1 VLELQVAFQILLE
14 VTSYFL
20 SILTGKSVI
29 YFLKLSLDP
38 SPAIGGS
45 LVAKQIEKPR

>member
-20 SILTGKSVI
+20 SILTGKRVI
-29 YFLKLSLDP
+29 HFFNLSLDP
-38 SPAIGGS
+38 RPAIGGS
-45 LVAKQIEKPR
+45 LVAKQIEKLR